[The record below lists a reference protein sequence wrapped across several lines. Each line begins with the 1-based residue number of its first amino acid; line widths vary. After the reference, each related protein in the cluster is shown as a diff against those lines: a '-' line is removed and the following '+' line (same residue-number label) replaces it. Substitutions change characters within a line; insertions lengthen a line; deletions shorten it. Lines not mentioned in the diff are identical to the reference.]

1 MFVHIGYIYDIKI
14 GGSMLSR
21 LLDARLRF
29 GDPETK
35 FFFIAFWSHYG
46 AVTPK
51 PRTLKQLAEDLVL
64 PVQAVSKA
72 VAQLVEM
79 AALRVVTQPEGK
91 GRPRCT
97 YEMSKAIQADLRDIK
112 ERTLSHLGLVEH
124 VLGGERIRAI
134 WAGWKENVQAAAA
147 VGARSSG
154 EKKAAPV
161 PVGQLSLANRLLLII
176 LLSHADAFG
185 VVRGL
190 SSKEICSLTGMD
202 SAALKQRLRRL
213 TELGFIRRHIP
224 GIASSVFAEK
234 LKSVYLLNLN
244 HLQLSPDVDV
254 VCVAVHQCYDDPE
267 VECKFVRRVRFD
279 RDSYLKGVK
288 CLTPASVLRFLR
300 RAPDHLFDQLEL
312 FICDCASGFLARHWA
327 NSDPA
332 EWRKVYS
339 VDLIAKESVEV
350 FFRGPMLDPKGKVA
364 VDQDEVIDFFQRMI
378 FDLADEYVRR
388 FSTLRFVP
396 FAEVNCILVPIHVRT
411 GHQCIA
417 LLIQKPCGPGL
428 ANHWSITKGGGDPV
442 VASFSREADISLDLR
457 EQSGLLTPKR
467 ASQ

>member
-1 MFVHIGYIYDIKI
+1 
-14 GGSMLSR
+14 MLSR
-21 LLDARLRF
+21 LIDARLRF
-29 GDPETK
+29 GGPETK

-79 AALRVVTQPEGK
+79 AALQVVTQPEGK

-134 WAGWKENVQAAAA
+134 WAGWKENVQAAAP

-161 PVGQLSLANRLLLII
+161 RAGQLSLANRLLLII

-202 SAALKQRLRRL
+202 GAALKQRLRRL

-224 GIASSVFAEK
+224 GIASPVFAEK

-244 HLQLSPDVDV
+244 HLQISPAVDV
-254 VCVAVHQCYDDPE
+254 LGTAVHQCFDDP
-267 VECKFVRRVRFD
+267 VVDYKFVCMVRSD
-279 RDSYLKGVK
+279 RNSFLNRHGYT
-288 CLTPASVLRFLR
+288 TPHSVLRLLR

-312 FICDCASGFLARHWA
+312 FICDCASGFLSRHWGR
-327 NSDPA
+327 SDPV
-332 EWRKVYS
+332 EWSEVVGIDS
-339 VDLIAKESVEV
+339 VAKGRVAT
-350 FFRGPMLDPKGKVA
+350 FFREPMLDPKGKVA
-364 VDQDEVIDFFQRMI
+364 VEQDEVIDFFQRMI

-388 FSTLRFVP
+388 FSTLPFAP
-396 FAEVNCILVPIHVRT
+396 FAEANCILVPIHVRT

-417 LLIQKPCGPGL
+417 LLIQKPCGSGL